1 MVMSTFTRSRS
12 PRPRLVREQ
21 ENTGGGWSAG
31 PAVRLLPAVIVAGVF
46 MLGFRVQVVVQ
57 NIAHTKQTS
66 VELSSSAALAQN
78 AAPPAATPTP
88 ATTPA
93 PAPAKEGEPPAE
105 APAESKTA
113 DAGATNFDPSTLTKS
128 EIDTLQRLAERR
140 DIIEQRER
148 ELVAKEGLMKAAETR
163 IDGKIAQLQ
172 DLEKNIKVLLTQ
184 YDQQKDNE
192 LEQLKNIYAA
202 MKPKDAAGIFDTLDM
217 PILVGLVNKMGV
229 RQSAPI
235 MALMSREKAT
245 ALTEELTS
253 RKQLGAA
260 TTVAPAPAAP
270 PATPPAPA
278 AR

>member
-1 MVMSTFTRSRS
+1 MSLSNFARSRS
-12 PRPRLVREQ
+12 PRPRLLREQ
-21 ENTGGGWSAG
+21 EAPSGWSAG
-31 PAVRLLPAVIVAGVF
+31 PAIRLLPAVIVAGVF

-57 NIAHTKQTS
+57 NMAHTKQTS

-78 AAPPAATPTP
+78 AAPPAA
-88 ATTPA
+88 PA
-93 PAPAKEGEPPAE
+93 PAPAKDAAAPKEGA
-105 APAESKTA
+105 APAETTDEQKPA
-113 DAGATNFDPSTLTKS
+113 DAEATTPAFDPSTLTKS

-140 DIIEQRER
+140 DIIETRER
-148 ELVAKEGLMKAAETR
+148 ELVAKDGLMKAAEAR

-184 YDQQKDNE
+184 YDQQKDSE

-253 RKQLGAA
+253 RKQLDAA
-260 TTVAPAPAAP
+260 SMASPGAPAPG
-270 PATPPAPA
+270 APA
-278 AR
+278 R